1 VIKLISRLLLGLLIL
16 LGLAPSVASAVDIPI
31 LTWERGRVQEVI
43 LGDTNTSN
51 DWKLQLVGDNT
62 PPVLF
67 TASSKNEAGYLVY
80 SAQIPDTLPGGA
92 YSLES
97 SGGGLPKTIVAGVNL
112 IAAETYDIRKET
124 RDLTFVVGL
133 FTFIKVTLSSLR
145 SRKYSR
151 LSVVKSQSAFNS
163 ESINSSRAQ
172 RVISEL
178 LNLRTNLTQ
187 GVQPSLFRYL
197 LGEES
202 QLLLKIS
209 RPAFYGLPLLAIVLG
224 FFAGTNAEASGG
236 LEKSNLL
243 FFFLIT
249 LLGLIDSFS
258 GIFALFTFWVI
269 QFFNG
274 NIANVNQVLVM
285 VAAAIAWIGP
295 ALAARVYHDAVVK
308 DFQSEKS
315 FGSSQ
320 GASAIA
326 AVGSAAAAT
335 AIFFGGY
342 KLLLSLLGEISDSW
356 EMKPVFIGSVFVIAL
371 IKALFISRFMQNE
384 SAPEGE
390 KFELVRVVSPQI
402 AMAVFAITFGF
413 AYSWT
418 ANASKALIT
427 AALFSAP
434 YFILFIRLQAI
445 GTAIFSKLKRNILLE
460 SVLAVA
466 ASFALYTQ
474 IQRLP
479 QLSDQRAEIFLLAAA
494 IPGLIHSIYSSI
506 CDSAQR
512 EETINP

>member
-1 VIKLISRLLLGLLIL
+1 MIKRSSRVLLLLIACL
-16 LGLAPSVASAVDIPI
+16 SVVPSVARAVDIPI

-43 LGDTNTSN
+43 LGDSNTSN
-51 DWKLQLVGDNT
+51 DWKLQLVGENT
-62 PPVLF
+62 TPVLF

-80 SAQIPDTLPGGA
+80 SAQIPNDLPAGA

-112 IAAETYDIRKET
+112 ITAETYDIRKET

-133 FTFIKVTLSSLR
+133 FTFITVTLSSLR

-151 LSVVKSQSAFNS
+151 LSVVKPRSAFNS
-163 ESINSSRAQ
+163 ELNNGSRVK
-172 RVISEL
+172 RVISKL
-178 LNLRTNLTQ
+178 LNLRTSLTQ

-202 QLLLKIS
+202 QFLLKIS
-209 RPAFYGLPLLAIVLG
+209 KPAFYGLPLLAIVLG

-236 LEKSNLL
+236 LEKSDLL

-274 NIANVNQVLVM
+274 NISSINQILVM

-295 ALAARVYHDAVVK
+295 ALAARVYRDAIVK
-308 DFQSEKS
+308 DFESERNLGRGQSA
-315 FGSSQ
+315 GV
-320 GASAIA
+320 IA
-326 AVGSAAAAT
+326 AIGSAAAAT

-342 KLLLSLLGEISDSW
+342 KLLLSLLGEISNSW
-356 EMKPVFIGSVFVIAL
+356 EMKSAYIGMVFVIAL
-371 IKALFISRFMQNE
+371 IKAFFTSRFTQLE
-384 SAPEGE
+384 TVPEGE

-402 AMAVFAITFGF
+402 AMAVFVITFGF

-434 YFILFIRLQAI
+434 YFILFIRFQAV
-445 GTAIFSKLKRNILLE
+445 GTATFSKLKRNILLE
-460 SVLAVA
+460 SALAVA